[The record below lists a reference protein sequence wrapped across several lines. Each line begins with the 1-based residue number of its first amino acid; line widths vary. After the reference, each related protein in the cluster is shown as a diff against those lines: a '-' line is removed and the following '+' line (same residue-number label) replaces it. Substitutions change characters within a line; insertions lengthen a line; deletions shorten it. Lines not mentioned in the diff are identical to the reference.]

1 MSEFEE
7 NQLNLTQLSVEETEE
22 VSLKTE
28 MAEGMEAPQDGGSG
42 SFRQESADQA
52 ESAETIQSEDQPMVV
67 DMSAITASTQERE
80 NLSKFQH
87 IVDGF
92 FAQTKEPALTISGKT
107 VTVNAAAVRLFPTV
121 DYMEIL
127 INTED
132 KKVAFEPCTELNIR
146 GYKWARDKDGK
157 RYSTT
162 RTGLPFVLCIC
173 QIMNWDPNKR
183 YKIRGKK
190 VLSEKGEEVLV
201 FDLHAKQEFEK
212 PAPGEKGKNRS
223 TILTGWNGVFGPMYN
238 ESESNLQIDTFD
250 GYAFFSIKDG
260 WVQNHEAQVSM
271 DQGSEASN
279 EAEDEE

>member
-1 MSEFEE
+1 MSEFDE
-7 NQLNLTQLSVEETEE
+7 NQLTPTQLPVEETEDT
-22 VSLKTE
+22 SLKTE
-28 MAEGMEAPQDGGSG
+28 AAAGMGAPQDGASE
-42 SFRQESADQA
+42 SSQQEPADQP
-52 ESAETIQSEDQPMVV
+52 ESTLDIQPEDQPLVV
-67 DMSAITASTQERE
+67 DMSAITADTQERE
-80 NLSKFQH
+80 DLSKFQH

-146 GYKWARDKDGK
+146 GYQWARDKDGK

-173 QIMNWDPNKR
+173 QIMKWDPNKR

-190 VLSEKGEEVLV
+190 VPDVTGKEILV

-238 ESESNLQIDTFD
+238 ESESNLKIDTFD
-250 GYAFFSIKDG
+250 GYSFFSIKDG
-260 WVQNHEAQVSM
+260 WVQNHEAQVNT
-271 DQGSEASN
+271 DQDNDVRN
-279 EAEDEE
+279 EAGDEE

>member
-7 NQLNLTQLSVEETEE
+7 NQLSLTQLSAEETEE
-22 VSLKTE
+22 ASLKTE
-28 MAEGMEAPQDGGSG
+28 AAEGMGVTQDGAFGS
-42 SFRQESADQA
+42 SQQELADQVESAQD
-52 ESAETIQSEDQPMVV
+52 IQPEDQPVVV
-67 DMSAITASTQERE
+67 DMSAITAGTQERE

-146 GYKWARDKDGK
+146 GYKWAREKDGK

-212 PAPGEKGKNRS
+212 PAPCEKGKNRS

-260 WVQNHEAQVSM
+260 WVQNQEAQVNM
-271 DQGSEASN
+271 DQGSDARN
-279 EAEDEE
+279 EAGDEE

>member
-1 MSEFEE
+1 MSEFEK
-7 NQLNLTQLSVEETEE
+7 NQLSLTQLPAEETGD

-28 MAEGMEAPQDGGSG
+28 ATEGMETPQDGASG
-42 SFRQESADQA
+42 NSRQESADQA
-52 ESAETIQSEDQPMVV
+52 ESAGDAQSDDQPVVV
-67 DMSAITASTQERE
+67 DMSAITASTHERE

-201 FDLHAKQEFEK
+201 FDLHVKQEFEK

-260 WVQNHEAQVSM
+260 WVQNHDPQVNT
-271 DQGSEASN
+271 DQGSDARN

>member
-1 MSEFEE
+1 MSEFDE
-7 NQLNLTQLSVEETEE
+7 NQLTLTKPPVEETED

-28 MAEGMEAPQDGGSG
+28 AAAGMGASQDGASE
-42 SFRQESADQA
+42 SSQQEPTDQ
-52 ESAETIQSEDQPMVV
+52 EEGTQDVQSEDQPLVV
-67 DMSAITASTQERE
+67 DMSAITAGTQERE
-80 NLSKFQH
+80 DLSKFQH

-146 GYKWARDKDGK
+146 GYQWARDKDGK

-173 QIMNWDPNKR
+173 QIMKWDPNKR

-238 ESESNLQIDTFD
+238 ESESNLKIDTFD

-260 WVQNHEAQVSM
+260 LVQNHDAEVNT
-271 DQGSEASN
+271 DQDNDVRN
-279 EAEDEE
+279 EAGDEE